1 MSAAGYGGAVGS
13 VVGGVSSVL
22 TLKSQNKAVINSIKQ
37 EGDLLASHMRQINI
51 NRDQLDRELGDILSE
66 NALLTA
72 KNMSTAKVM
81 MSVSGTVGG
90 TSAQV
95 SKQAYM
101 KQIQDDANVINQAR
115 NQEISMLTDAVSK
128 RMNYRVQSDAT
139 RSQIKSPL
147 EATLGTLTSMLGGAA
162 QGASLGQAMSGA
174 MTAKTPTLPTMT
186 GIRQGAYTPN

>member
-1 MSAAGYGGAVGS
+1 MSAAAIGAGVG
-13 VVGGVSSVL
+13 VGLGAISSAL
-22 TLKSQNKAVINSIKQ
+22 TLHSQNKAVINSIKQ

-51 NRDQLDRELGDILSE
+51 NREQLDRELGDILSE

-101 KQIQDDANVINQAR
+101 EQIQSDANVINQAR

-128 RMNYRVQSDAT
+128 RMNYRAT
-139 RSQIKSPL
+139 GSQIKSPL
-147 EATLGTLTSMLGGAA
+147 EATIGTLTSMMNGAA
-162 QGASLGQAMSGA
+162 QGALLGESISKATSVPYDKQAGFIGPRRS
-174 MTAKTPTLPTMT
+174 
-186 GIRQGAYTPN
+186 

>member
-1 MSAAGYGGAVGS
+1 MSAAAIGAGVGAGLS
-13 VVGGVSSVL
+13 LVSSSL
-22 TLKSQNKAVINSIKQ
+22 TLRSQNKAVINSIKQ

-101 KQIQDDANVINQAR
+101 EQIQSDANVINQAR

-128 RMNYRVQSDAT
+128 RMNYRAQSNAT

-147 EATLGTLTSMLGGAA
+147 EATLGTLASMLGGAA
-162 QGASLGQAMSGA
+162 QGASLGESISKATSVPYDKQAGFIGPQRS
-174 MTAKTPTLPTMT
+174 
-186 GIRQGAYTPN
+186 

>member
-1 MSAAGYGGAVGS
+1 MSAAAIGAGVGAGLS
-13 VVGGVSSVL
+13 LISSSL
-22 TLKSQNKAVINSIKQ
+22 TLSAQNKAVINSIKQ

-81 MSVSGTVGG
+81 MSTSGTVGG
-90 TSAQV
+90 TSSQV

-101 KQIQDDANVINQAR
+101 DQILADANVINQAR

-162 QGASLGQAMSGA
+162 QGASIGQGVSGA
-174 MTAKTPTLPTMT
+174 MSVKPTSLNV
-186 GIRQGAYTPN
+186 GGAESINRQYGF